1 MKYLPL
7 PNFETVTSALNFSTS
22 DCHIIGGCDLY
33 TTKAAGG
40 DKKLYKTIEHSLE
53 SQYESLLRL
62 SASYSPPINSQ
73 KGADSSGGRMPSYAL
88 PDLNLSRS
96 SPFGSLSQVGARRTF
111 AYLIATLNASHP
123 DYDFSHL
130 LRPSDF
136 RRERSLRSVMSVIDS
151 TLQNLRP
158 RTANPF
164 LAVPHYWTSTDTPA
178 GTTTLGVGKIW
189 GPRMWKLI
197 DEEMD
202 LRSCSIYAYQPEE
215 DPFDGEEG
223 AIWSFHYFFFNKD
236 LKRVCYLYLRGL
248 SVVSHSPVRSTIP
261 LRSLGID
268 RRGTAVSA
276 GANKRASYWLGD
288 TAEVEDVGGGQWG
301 EDDEENH
308 FTIDERMDDEVDNDE
323 ETLDD
328 IRSELAD
335 GYNYSTTDEFDDEEE
350 ELRRVSS
357 RSRSVP
363 RAVSEVL
370 ADAMEI

>member
-1 MKYLPL
+1 YLPL